1 MIVDEPPPHFGR
13 INSDARKHVEG
24 GKKMVFQRKTLA
36 SPDKRMQMEEKG
48 REGGTLAGRV
58 GRPRGRGRGVERR
71 RKEVEQRRGRGWQ
84 EEGKGCR
91 RRVDIG

>member
-1 MIVDEPPPHFGR
+1 
-13 INSDARKHVEG
+13 
-24 GKKMVFQRKTLA
+24 MVFQRKTLA

-71 RKEVEQRRGRGWQ
+71 RKEVEQQRVERGWQ